1 VRLSAWKSQG
11 ATVDRRDDSG
21 YTPLHMAARAGQVD
35 TLRSLLLAGADADI
49 ALSARPASS
58 PLMPLPEG
66 AQQESVSEHLL
77 AVCSIHLHPRRIC
90 VDADSVA
97 VSGRKMVG
105 HWR

>member
-1 VRLSAWKSQG
+1 M
-11 ATVDRRDDSG
+11 DRRDDSG

-77 AVCSIHLHPRRIC
+77 AVRSIHLHPRRRC